1 MKLRTMTLGLLSGLA
16 LISAA
21 HAADN
26 LPATKAAP
34 TTAAFFNPYPYGTS
48 GFFVGLFTEGGAG
61 SVNGSVAGVGSA
73 SLTTTQAG
81 AGLTFGYAWGRAGS
95 PVAYSLEGDFG
106 WTNFNGSS
114 AGLSLSGP
122 AAFEQRFVVFTPLA
136 SVLNMLPLLSSALGT
151 VPPFPALTGNLTA
164 SNLQVGLMA
173 GIDENDISVNFPGVA
188 SNTEWAVAPMIGLVS
203 MEQLS
208 NGTAVRAWV
217 KNVFAERGVCAGP
230 IANACASRG
239 DTVKVG
245 VGIYY

>member
-1 MKLRTMTLGLLSGLA
+1 MKMRMMTYAAIAAVSFTV
-16 LISAA
+16 SA

-26 LPATKAAP
+26 LPTKAP
-34 TTAAFFNPYPYGTS
+34 AAAASFFNPYPYGTS

-61 SVNGSVAGVGSA
+61 SVSGSVAGANSA
-73 SLTTTQAG
+73 SLTSTQAG
-81 AGLTFGYAWGRAGS
+81 AGLTIGYAWGRAGS

-106 WTNFNGSS
+106 WTNFNGST
-114 AGLSLSGP
+114 AGLTLSGP

-136 SVLNMLPLLSSALGT
+136 SVLNMLPLLNTALGT

-173 GIDENDISVNFPGVA
+173 GIDENDISVNFPGLA
-188 SNTEWAVAPMIGLVS
+188 SNSEWAVAPMIGLVS

-208 NGTAVRAWV
+208 NGAAVRSWV

-245 VGIYY
+245 IGIYY